1 MAFHNGVKLVHTPYS
16 NAYDMVPVDS
26 DEAVHQV
33 DHHSAAGETDSVT
46 DTSSQGTP
54 YSSQGT
60 PIQLTP
66 KLSPVPEH
74 RQPGTRSPMPPRCC
88 PISPAQTQPHAKPQH
103 EYLAGQCEF
112 LDFNSGCRI
121 DQYPAT
127 GRQFKL
133 FVGHL
138 TFEITAPQLRWI
150 IHMLTGVTSGKIET
164 RGLGC
169 YMVFLQNEEELWTVK
184 GLHKRALFDNGRVWF
199 ARNAL
204 QEGILSHYA
213 ASYLV
218 GMHSHLP
225 SGLMVVDE
233 ETTRKR
239 NRKPTRPKTALHSAQ
254 APNAIQ
260 KPVVSAAQY
269 TQSNGTASI
278 W

>member
-1 MAFHNGVKLVHTPYS
+1 MSSQSGAKFFVHNPYG
-16 NAYDMVPVDS
+16 ATTYDMVPVDC
-26 DEAVHQV
+26 DEVQV
-33 DHHSAAGETDSVT
+33 DQHSAAGETDSVT

-54 YSSQGT
+54 
-60 PIQLTP
+60 IQLTP

-74 RQPGTRSPMPPRCC
+74 SQLGTRSPMPPRCC
-88 PISPAQTQPHAKPQH
+88 LISPAQAHPQQTQPQPKPQH
-103 EYLAGQCEF
+103 EYLTGQCEF

-218 GMHSHLP
+218 GHSHSRLP

-239 NRKPTRPKTALHSAQ
+239 NRKISRPSQPSTPEWAYHQGAMMQMSGYLLPH
-254 APNAIQ
+254 PR
-260 KPVVSAAQY
+260 
-269 TQSNGTASI
+269 